1 MYLKTIDKFNELSVT
16 CLLTPSNA
24 KFLLLHEGRNEDG
37 IKAFFNEI
45 YELFVKVSLKY
56 CINRLNYRS

>member
-1 MYLKTIDKFNELSVT
+1 MNFQSPASSHPQVCDFLCKPVID
-16 CLLTPSNA
+16 A

-45 YELFVKVSLKY
+45 YELFVKV
-56 CINRLNYRS
+56 RLN